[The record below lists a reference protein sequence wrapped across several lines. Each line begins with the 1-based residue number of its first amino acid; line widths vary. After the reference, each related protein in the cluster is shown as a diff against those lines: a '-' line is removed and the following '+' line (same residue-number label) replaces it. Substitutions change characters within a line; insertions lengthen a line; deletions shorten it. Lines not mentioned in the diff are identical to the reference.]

1 MVIKKKGRIMGLS
14 PVHDYVHHPKELD
27 NVNLYKWIRC
37 YRREKKRNNTSSS
50 DDTGSMEHQHGKN
63 HDSPASETDG
73 SPDVSLD
80 VPDRFDI
87 DSDVESVANEESNGQ
102 LEYCSNHDQSRLLNF
117 KKEHPLADSHGIR
130 YIRDNASWIP
140 NFIGKNL
147 PR

>member
-1 MVIKKKGRIMGLS
+1 MTMYTTPKNLIMSTCTNGLDATEGRKKEIIQAAVMT
-14 PVHDYVHHPKELD
+14 PAA
-27 NVNLYKWIRC
+27 W
-37 YRREKKRNNTSSS
+37 NTS
-50 DDTGSMEHQHGKN
+50 MEKN

-87 DSDVESVANEESNGQ
+87 DSDVESVTNEESNGQ